1 MKPFKYLIICA
12 TAWIGCQEARAQ
24 QAIKPRLVVQIVVS
38 QMRYDYLDRFRDNFC
53 DNGFRAFME
62 KGTNFTNARHSYM
75 QTNTVA
81 GLATIVT
88 GTPPSGHGVIAES
101 WYNFTTGDSVNLIA
115 DSRATGLECEDGEGR
130 YSALNLTAAT
140 LGDRLK
146 ESDPKSKSIAL
157 AADPYSAIVC
167 GGPSSDVYWMNTG
180 HGTWVSSSYYFEK
193 LPYWVKK
200 YNETAFASTLLDR
213 EWTPDKSFESYRNT
227 DTTVLSFI
235 PDTQSGIGNFLRGIV
250 RIFKKDD
257 PRTDYAMLQY
267 MPAGNT
273 LVSSFARETIVQEE
287 LGKDNHTDLLTI
299 CYDTPRL
306 ICERFGP
313 RSIEV
318 EDMYYKLDREIGE
331 LVTFIQAQF
340 EPGEVVIALTSDHG
354 SSDTFRE
361 QSRIP
366 MGLFN
371 AEQFKIIMNG
381 FLSAQYEPGEWV
393 LGYRDRQLYLNREL
407 IYKYGFDLAEVQT
420 RAAAFALQFRGVS
433 GALTSTDMQS
443 GYFGKGYGEKM
454 QNGFYPKRSGDVT
467 INLMPGWIE
476 QRTGI
481 VSLSG
486 SLYEYDTHVPMML
499 LGGSVPA
506 ATVERDVTVSSLA
519 PTLAHIMRITV
530 PNAAT
535 GAILDEAMT
544 INEAQDE
551 IIGEFSV
558 FDEWLDKYEYLI
570 ELSGSLPAI
579 GEEHR
584 NEQFLIRGCQSRV
597 WVDAEL
603 RDGKIYFTADSDAII
618 TKGIIALLI
627 RVLSGRTP
635 QEIVDSDLYFIDR
648 IGLRE
653 NLSPTR
659 ANGLLAMIKQMKL
672 YALAY
677 QNKQ

>member
-12 TAWIGCQEARAQ
+12 AAWIGCQEARAQ

-318 EDMYYKLDREIGE
+318 EDMYYRLDRD
-331 LVTFIQAQF
+331 LADFLTFIFAQVKD
-340 EPGEVVIALTSDHG
+340 GNAMVVLTSDHG
-354 SSDTFRE
+354 TSPSYDAGPGDADR
-361 QSRIP
+361 
-366 MGLFN
+366 FN
-371 AEQFKIIMNG
+371 PRQFEVIVNG
-381 FLSAQYEPGEWV
+381 FLNVRYGVGDWV
-393 LGYRDRQLYLNREL
+393 VEYCDRSVWLNHNL
-407 IYKYGFDLAEVQT
+407 IYERGLNLAEVQNEVAIFAMQFSGISHAL
-420 RAAAFALQFRGVS
+420 AATAMR
-433 GALTSTDMQS
+433 TSYFGS
-443 GYFGKGYGEKM
+443 GYARRM
-454 QNGFYPKRSGDVT
+454 QNSFYPRRSGDV
-467 INLMPGWIE
+467 IMNLMPGWIE
-476 QRTGI
+476 ENDRCA
-481 VSLSG
+481 SSSG
-486 SLYEYDTHVPMML
+486 SMYGYDTQVPLVFYGFGAGPLRVKRRVDMTAVAPTVARVL
-499 LGGSVPA
+499 EITEPA
-506 ATVERDVTVSSLA
+506 ASEGEVL
-519 PTLAHIMRITV
+519 P
-530 PNAAT
+530 
-535 GAILDEAMT
+535 
-544 INEAQDE
+544 E
-551 IIGEFSV
+551 IIDF
-558 FDEWLDKYEYLI
+558 
-570 ELSGSLPAI
+570 
-579 GEEHR
+579 
-584 NEQFLIRGCQSRV
+584 
-597 WVDAEL
+597 
-603 RDGKIYFTADSDAII
+603 
-618 TKGIIALLI
+618 
-627 RVLSGRTP
+627 
-635 QEIVDSDLYFIDR
+635 
-648 IGLRE
+648 
-653 NLSPTR
+653 
-659 ANGLLAMIKQMKL
+659 
-672 YALAY
+672 
-677 QNKQ
+677 

>member
-12 TAWIGCQEARAQ
+12 AAWIGCQEARAQ

-366 MGLFN
+366 M
-371 AEQFKIIMNG
+371 
-381 FLSAQYEPGEWV
+381 
-393 LGYRDRQLYLNREL
+393 
-407 IYKYGFDLAEVQT
+407 
-420 RAAAFALQFRGVS
+420 
-433 GALTSTDMQS
+433 
-443 GYFGKGYGEKM
+443 
-454 QNGFYPKRSGDVT
+454 
-467 INLMPGWIE
+467 
-476 QRTGI
+476 
-481 VSLSG
+481 
-486 SLYEYDTHVPMML
+486 
-499 LGGSVPA
+499 
-506 ATVERDVTVSSLA
+506 
-519 PTLAHIMRITV
+519 
-530 PNAAT
+530 
-535 GAILDEAMT
+535 
-544 INEAQDE
+544 
-551 IIGEFSV
+551 
-558 FDEWLDKYEYLI
+558 
-570 ELSGSLPAI
+570 
-579 GEEHR
+579 
-584 NEQFLIRGCQSRV
+584 
-597 WVDAEL
+597 
-603 RDGKIYFTADSDAII
+603 
-618 TKGIIALLI
+618 
-627 RVLSGRTP
+627 
-635 QEIVDSDLYFIDR
+635 
-648 IGLRE
+648 
-653 NLSPTR
+653 
-659 ANGLLAMIKQMKL
+659 
-672 YALAY
+672 
-677 QNKQ
+677 